1 MATYDFLIAGA
12 GVFGMTTAVELA
24 RKNYSVA
31 VINPDLIPHPLA
43 ASTDISKAV
52 RVEYGT
58 DTEYMEMAIT
68 SIDHWR
74 EWNDWFNED
83 LYYEVG
89 YVMLTSSPLE
99 GGSASFEKDCY
110 DQVRRRGMQLEV
122 MDARTLSDVYPAIHA
137 PDGYFGFYNPIGGY
151 AASGKTVATLRRY
164 AEELGVKV
172 FEHQTADEILVENN
186 RAYGIRT
193 RSGDIFRAAEVII
206 CAGNFTPY
214 LLPELMP
221 YFRIT
226 GHPVFHL
233 KPSKPEWC
241 VSPRLP
247 VFALDISRTGWYGF
261 PLHPT
266 EQVLKEA
273 NHGEGLVLH
282 PEHDE
287 RVVYPDDVTA
297 MRNMLTT
304 FMPGLVNDPLV
315 YTRRC
320 CYTDTLDGHFWIDRH
335 PHIAGLTVGSGG
347 SGHGFKMA
355 PVVGQM
361 IAATALGQPH
371 GWSNR
376 FSWRDLAP
384 DTRNE
389 EGARYKQE

>member
-58 DTEYMEMAIT
+58 DTEYMEMAIA

-74 EWNDWFNED
+74 EWNEWFNED

-89 YVMLTSSPLE
+89 YVMLSSAPLE
-99 GGSASFEKDCY
+99 GKEPSFEQDCY
-110 DQVRRRGMQLEV
+110 DQVSRRGMHLEV
-122 MDARTLSDVYPAIHA
+122 MDARTLSSLYPAIQA
-137 PDGYFGFYNPIGGY
+137 PEGYFGFYNPIGGY

-172 FEHQTADEILVENN
+172 FEHQNADEILVENN

-193 RSGDIFRAAEVII
+193 RSGDVFRAAEVII

-221 YFRIT
+221 YFRVT

-266 EQVLKEA
+266 EHVLKVA

-287 RVVYPDDVTA
+287 RVVYPEDVTS
-297 MRNMLTT
+297 MRSMLTT

-335 PHIAGLTVGSGG
+335 PNIEGLTVGSGG

-355 PVVGQM
+355 PIVGQM

-371 GWSNR
+371 GWSDR

-389 EGARYKQE
+389 EGARCKQG

>member
-24 RKNYSVA
+24 RKNYKVA
-31 VINPDLIPHPLA
+31 VINPDVIPNPLA

-58 DTEYMEMAIT
+58 DTEYMEMALA
-68 SIDHWR
+68 SIDRWR
-74 EWNDWFNED
+74 AWNEWFNED

-89 YVMLTSSPLE
+89 YVMLSSTSLDGE
-99 GGSASFEKDCY
+99 EASFERDCFE
-110 DQVRRRGMQLEV
+110 QVRKRGMSVEV
-122 MDARTLSDVYPAIHA
+122 LDAKTVSSLYPAIQA
-137 PDGYFGFYNPIGGY
+137 PEGFFGFFNPVGGF

-164 AEELGVKV
+164 AEELGVDV
-172 FEHQTADEILVENN
+172 FEHQNAAEILIENN

-193 RSGDIFRAAEVII
+193 SSGDVFRAGELVV

-221 YFRIT
+221 FFRVT

-233 KPSKPEWC
+233 KPSKPELC

-266 EQVLKEA
+266 EHVLKVA
-273 NHGEGLVLH
+273 NHGEGRVLH

-287 RVVYPDDVTA
+287 RKVYPEDISA
-297 MRNMLTT
+297 MRDMLAT
-304 FMPGLVNDPLV
+304 FMPALVNDPLV

-335 PHIAGLTVGSGG
+335 PTVQGLTIGSGG

-355 PVVGQM
+355 PVIGEM

-371 GWSNR
+371 GWSDR
-376 FSWRDLAP
+376 FSWRNLAP

-389 EGARYKQE
+389 EGARCKQ

>member
-24 RKNYSVA
+24 RKNYKVA
-31 VINPDLIPHPLA
+31 VINPDVIPNPLA

-52 RVEYGT
+52 RVEYGK
-58 DTEYMEMAIT
+58 DTEYMEMALA
-68 SIDHWR
+68 SIDQWR

-89 YVMLTSSPLE
+89 YVMLSSTPLD
-99 GGSASFEKDCY
+99 GAAPSFERDCFE
-110 DQVRRRGMQLEV
+110 QVRKRGMSVEML
-122 MDARTLSDVYPAIHA
+122 DAQTLSSLYPAIHA
-137 PDGYFGFYNPIGGY
+137 PDGFFGFFNPIGGF
-151 AASGKTVATLRRY
+151 AASGKTVSTLRRY
-164 AEELGVKV
+164 AEELGVDV
-172 FEHQTADEILVENN
+172 FEHQNAAAILIENN

-193 RSGDIFRAAEVII
+193 SSGDVFYAEEVVV

-221 YFRIT
+221 FFRIT

-233 KPSKPEWC
+233 KPSKPELC
-241 VSPRLP
+241 VPARLP

-266 EQVLKEA
+266 EHVLKVA
-273 NHGEGLVLH
+273 NHGEGRVLH

-287 RVVYPDDVTA
+287 RKVYAEDVTA
-297 MRNMLTT
+297 MRDMLAT
-304 FMPGLVNDPLV
+304 FMPALINDPLV

-335 PHIAGLTVGSGG
+335 PTVEGLTVGSGG

-355 PVVGQM
+355 PVIGEM
-361 IAATALGQPH
+361 IAATAQGQPH
-371 GWSNR
+371 GWSDR
-376 FSWRDLAP
+376 FSWRNLAP

-389 EGARYKQE
+389 EGARCKQ